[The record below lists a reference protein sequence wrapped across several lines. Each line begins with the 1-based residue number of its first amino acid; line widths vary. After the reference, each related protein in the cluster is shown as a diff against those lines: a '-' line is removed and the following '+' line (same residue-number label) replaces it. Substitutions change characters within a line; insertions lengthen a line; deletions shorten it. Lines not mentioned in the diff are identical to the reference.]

1 MRRGRAQHASST
13 VRAMGPVG
21 PPHACHGAAIG
32 PVSRTAAWVAAL
44 ALAAFARR
52 HRHRRRRHQRPPR
65 HPVAQMAASSLTS
78 PALLH
83 RKHVAPRMT
92 AATRELVTS
101 SPCANQGRRS
111 AETRTIGSAPAGRSR
126 HRRHH
131 RRGSSVIRRL
141 HRQRRHLQS
150 RARSVP
156 GSSSPA
162 SSSSAARWRRSYAT
176 SARAGSSQC
185 ARTHRPGRPLATSM
199 GGIARRSGSRR
210 LHRRYRPSLPRP
222 RGFRTRNIPR
232 HHRRH
237 PRYLSFAPT
246 RSSRASRRSAART
259 ASLPA

>member
-101 SPCANQGRRS
+101 SPCANQGSFS
-111 AETRTIGSAPAGRSR
+111 AETRTTGSALAGKNR

-131 RRGSSVIRRL
+131 RIGL
-141 HRQRRHLQS
+141 CHRHRRHLLS
-150 RARSVP
+150 RLRSVP
-156 GSSSPA
+156 GSSRPA

-176 SARAGSSQC
+176 SARAGSLQC
-185 ARTHRPGRPLATSM
+185 AKTLLPERPLATSM
-199 GGIARRSGSRR
+199 DGSVQSGGSRR
-210 LHRRYRPSLPRP
+210 LHRCYRPALPRP
-222 RGFRTRNIPR
+222 HGLRIRHRHR

-237 PRYLSFAPT
+237 PWHLSSAPS
-246 RSSRASRRSAART
+246 RLSRAARRSAAKT